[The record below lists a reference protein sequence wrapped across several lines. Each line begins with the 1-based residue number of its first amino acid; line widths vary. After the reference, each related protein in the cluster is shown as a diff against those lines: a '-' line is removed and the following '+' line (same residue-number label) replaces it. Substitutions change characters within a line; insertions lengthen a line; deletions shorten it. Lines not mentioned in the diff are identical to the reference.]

1 MLCAD
6 SVLAVCLLCG
16 VVVAFAG
23 TTTGHTFKRE
33 AQRRGQQ
40 RMDSDDL
47 SCDSDG
53 IDEMCEKR
61 PRVESSSN
69 DEDEDEDE

>member
-1 MLCAD
+1 
-6 SVLAVCLLCG
+6 
-16 VVVAFAG
+16 
-23 TTTGHTFKRE
+23 
-33 AQRRGQQ
+33 
-40 RMDSDDL
+40 MDSDDL
-47 SCDSDG
+47 SCDSDE